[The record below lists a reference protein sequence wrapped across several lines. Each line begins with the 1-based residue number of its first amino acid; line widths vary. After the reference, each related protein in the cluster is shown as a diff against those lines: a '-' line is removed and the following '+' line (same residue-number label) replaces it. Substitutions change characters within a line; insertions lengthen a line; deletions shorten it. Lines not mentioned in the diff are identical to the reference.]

1 MLMGKICRVG
11 CVIVAADGA
20 EVLAKGYHKRKGG
33 PHAEAAALADAKA
46 RGVTPEQ
53 MSGATCYVTLEPCHR
68 GPGKTTPPCDEALV
82 ASGLRNL
89 HLAVMDPDVAFG
101 NAGVTHLE
109 SHGVQVTVGTGA
121 DAVAR
126 SLRPYL
132 HQRATKAP
140 YVVLKVASTADGAIA
155 CADATSQ
162 WITGPGARAHSQQLR
177 ASSQAILVG
186 SGTALADSPRLT
198 VRVPEE
204 ELPPGYMKERSCSSS
219 SPQAPC
225 LEFSLPCATLV
236 LRARSP
242 SAPPLTVVRAPC
254 AARRRLPPIGNPLRV
269 LLDARGRVD
278 DGPLLDTILAPTLI
292 FTTAAS
298 QGSSART
305 AWEAAGVD
313 VCEVP
318 AAAHCAGDTAAALA
332 EGGGDGAGVH
342 LPAVLAELGARG
354 IIQVMVEVRAPT
366 ERL

>member
-204 ELPPGYMKERSCSSS
+204 ELPPG
-219 SPQAPC
+219 
-225 LEFSLPCATLV
+225 
-236 LRARSP
+236 
-242 SAPPLTVVRAPC
+242 
-254 AARRRLPPIGNPLRV
+254 RLPPIGNPLRV

-278 DGPLLDTILAPTLI
+278 DGPLLDTILAPDRK
-292 FTTAAS
+292 S
-298 QGSSART
+298 
-305 AWEAAGVD
+305 V
-313 VCEVP
+313 V
-318 AAAHCAGDTAAALA
+318 
-332 EGGGDGAGVH
+332 
-342 LPAVLAELGARG
+342 
-354 IIQVMVEVRAPT
+354 
-366 ERL
+366 